1 MVILSALINQMSFS
15 PLKEH
20 KHPVFNIVSE
30 IASAEGIDV
39 YVIGGYVRDLILHRQ
54 SKDIDIMAVG
64 NGIDLAHKVSERLGA
79 SKVQVF
85 KNFGTAMIRYKDL
98 DIEFVGARRES
109 YSPDSRKPEVETGTL
124 EDDQRRRDFTI
135 NALAISLNQSNY
147 GELIDPFNGLR
158 DMEDGILRTPLDPDI
173 TFSDDPLRMMRAVR
187 FAAQLK
193 FHISE
198 DTSDSI
204 SRNRHRIEIVSAERI
219 ADELNKIILCP
230 KPSIGFRL
238 LDDTG
243 LLEIVFPE
251 LFALKGVEERKG
263 IRHKDNFLHT
273 IRVLDNISQNTDDL
287 WLRWATVLHDIA
299 KPMTKRFDPESGWTF
314 HGHNHFG
321 ARMVPEIFRR
331 MKLPMNEKMKF
342 VEKMV
347 NLHMRPIVLSQEI
360 VTDSAVRRLLF
371 EAGDDIDDLMTLCEA
386 DITSGIRDK
395 VERYLKNFQ
404 LVRQKL
410 VEIEEKDRMRNW
422 QPPVSGEEIM
432 LTFGIQPGRSVGD
445 IKNAIRDAILDG
457 LIHNDRE
464 EAWTL
469 MIDTGI
475 KLGLNPLPGFENPLP
490 IETNNYEN

>member
-1 MVILSALINQMSFS
+1 MSAINNDMSFS
-15 PLKEH
+15 PSKEL
-20 KHPVFNIVSE
+20 KHPVFEIVSE
-30 IASAEGIDV
+30 VASTEGIDV

-64 NGIDLAHKVSERLGA
+64 NGIGLAGKVAEKLGT

-85 KNFGTAMIRYKDL
+85 KNFGTAMIRYKEV

-109 YSPDSRKPEVETGTL
+109 YTPDSRKPYVEIGTL
-124 EDDQRRRDFTI
+124 EDDQKRRDFTI
-135 NALAISLNQSNY
+135 NALAISLNKSNY
-147 GELIDPFNGLR
+147 GELIDPFGGLK
-158 DMEDGILRTPLDPDI
+158 DMENGIIRTPLDPDI

-187 FAAQLK
+187 FATQLK
-193 FHISE
+193 FHIAAE
-198 DTSDSI
+198 TIDSI
-204 SRNRHRIEIVSAERI
+204 TRNRHRIEIVSAERI
-219 ADELNKIILCP
+219 ADELNKIILSV

-251 LFALKGVEERKG
+251 LYALKGVEEHKG

-273 IRVLDNISQNTDDL
+273 IRVLDNVSQKTDDL

-299 KPMTKRFDPESGWTF
+299 KPLTKRFDSESGWTF

-321 ARMVPEIFRR
+321 ARMVSEIFRR
-331 MKLPMNEKMKF
+331 LKLPMNEKMKF

-347 NLHMRPIVLSQEI
+347 NLHMRPIALSQEI
-360 VTDSAVRRLLF
+360 VSDSAVRRLLF
-371 EAGDDIDDLMTLCEA
+371 EAGDDIDDLMALCEA

-410 VEIEEKDRMRNW
+410 MEIEEKDRVRNW
-422 QPPVSGEEIM
+422 QPPISGEEIM
-432 LTFGIQPGRSVGD
+432 QVFGIQPGRPVGD
-445 IKNAIRDAILDG
+445 IKNTIKEAILDG
-457 LIHNDRE
+457 IIHNDRK
-464 EAWTL
+464 EAWAL
-469 MIDTGI
+469 MVDTGI
-475 KLGLNPLPGFENPLP
+475 KLGLSPLPGFENPISLE
-490 IETNNYEN
+490 IKKYED

>member
-1 MVILSALINQMSFS
+1 MSFTL
-15 PLKEH
+15 LKELR
-20 KHPVFNIVSE
+20 HPVFTMVSE
-30 IASAEGIDV
+30 VVSAEGIDA

-64 NGIDLAHKVSERLGA
+64 NAIGVAAKVAERLGTN
-79 SKVQVF
+79 KVQVF

-109 YSPDSRKPEVETGTL
+109 YTPDSRKPAVETGSL
-124 EDDQRRRDFTI
+124 EDDQKRRDFTI
-135 NALAISLNQSNY
+135 NTLAISLNPSNF
-147 GELIDPFNGLR
+147 GELIDPFGGLS
-158 DMEDGILRTPLDPDI
+158 DMENGIIRTPLEPDI

-193 FHISE
+193 FHIAA
-198 DTSDSI
+198 DTIDSI
-204 SRNRHRIEIVSAERI
+204 HRNRHRMEIVSEERI
-219 ADELNKIILCP
+219 SDELNKIILSA

-251 LFALKGVEERKG
+251 LHALKGVEERKG

-273 IRVLDNISQNTDDL
+273 IRVLDNISPNTDDL
-287 WLRWATVLHDIA
+287 WLRWATLLHDIA
-299 KPMTKRFDPESGWTF
+299 KPLTKRFDPESGWTF

-321 ARMVPEIFRR
+321 ARMVPVIFRR

-347 NLHMRPIVLSQEI
+347 SLHMRPIVLSQEI

-410 VEIEEKDRMRNW
+410 IEIEEKDRMRNW

-432 LTFGIQPGRSVGD
+432 QAFGIQPSRSVGD

-457 LIHNDRE
+457 IIHNDRH
-464 EAWTL
+464 EAWSL
-469 MIDTGI
+469 MVNTGTAMGL
-475 KLGLNPLPGFENPLP
+475 KLLPGFENPLP
-490 IETNNYEN
+490 LEVKTNEN

>member
-1 MVILSALINQMSFS
+1 LSAIKYNMSFS
-15 PLKEH
+15 PTKELN
-20 KHPVFNIVSE
+20 HPVFKIVSE
-30 IASAEGIDV
+30 IAAAEGIDA
-39 YVIGGYVRDLILHRQ
+39 YVIGGYVRDLILNRP

-64 NGIDLAHKVSERLGA
+64 SGIDLATKTAQKLGTN
-79 SKVQVF
+79 KVQVF

-109 YSPDSRKPEVETGTL
+109 YSPDSRKPEVQTGTL
-124 EDDQRRRDFTI
+124 EDDQKRRDFTI
-135 NALAISLNQSNY
+135 NALAISLNEATY
-147 GELIDPFNGLR
+147 GELIDPFNGIK
-158 DMEDGILRTPLDPDI
+158 DIEDGMIRTPLDPDI

-187 FAAQLK
+187 FATQLK
-193 FHISE
+193 FHISVE
-198 DTSDSI
+198 TIDSI
-204 SRNRHRIEIVSAERI
+204 IKNRQRIEIVSTERI
-219 ADELNKIILCP
+219 ADELNKIILSA

-243 LLEIVFPE
+243 LLKIVFPE
-251 LFALKGVEERKG
+251 MYALKGVEERKG
-263 IRHKDNFLHT
+263 VRHKDNFLHT
-273 IRVLDNISQNTDDL
+273 IKVLDNVCQHTDDL

-299 KPMTKRFDPESGWTF
+299 KPVTKRFDQESGWTF

-331 MKLPMNEKMKF
+331 LKLPMNEKMKF

-386 DITSGIRDK
+386 DITSGIKDK

-410 VEIEEKDRMRNW
+410 IEIEEKDRVRNW
-422 QPPVSGEEIM
+422 QPPISGEEIM
-432 LTFGIQPGRSVGD
+432 QVFGIPPSRPVGD
-445 IKNAIRDAILDG
+445 IKNTLRDAILDG
-457 LIHNDRE
+457 LIHNDRA

-469 MIDTGI
+469 MIDVGK
-475 KLGLNPLPGFENPLP
+475 KLGLSPLPGFENPIP
-490 IETNNYEN
+490 IHNLKNED

>member
-1 MVILSALINQMSFS
+1 MSFS
-15 PLKEH
+15 PSTELQ
-20 KHPVFNIVSE
+20 HPVFQIVSE
-30 IASAEGIDV
+30 VATAENIDT
-39 YVIGGYVRDLILHRQ
+39 YVIGGYVRDLILRRQ

-64 NGIDLAHKVSERLGA
+64 DGIELATRVAEKLGNA
-79 SKVQVF
+79 KVQVF
-85 KNFGTAMIRYKDL
+85 KTFGTAMIRYKDL

-109 YSPDSRKPEVETGTL
+109 YSPESRKPNVETGTL
-124 EDDQRRRDFTI
+124 EDDQKRRDFTI
-135 NALAISLNQSNY
+135 NALAISLNKDTY
-147 GELIDPFNGLR
+147 GDLIDPFNGIQDL
-158 DMEDGILRTPLDPDI
+158 EDGIIRTPLDPDI

-187 FAAQLK
+187 FATQLK
-193 FHISE
+193 FHISP
-198 DTSDSI
+198 DTIDSI
-204 SRNRHRIEIVSAERI
+204 TRNRRRMEIVSAERI
-219 ADELNKIILCP
+219 ADELNKIILSA
-230 KPSIGFRL
+230 KPSLGFRL

-251 LFALKGVEERKG
+251 LYALKGVEDRKG

-273 IRVLDNISQNTDDL
+273 IRVLDNISLHTDDL

-299 KPMTKRFDPESGWTF
+299 KPLTKRFDPESGWTF
-314 HGHNHFG
+314 HGHNHVG

-371 EAGDDIDDLMTLCEA
+371 EAGDDIEALMTLCEA

-404 LVRQKL
+404 LVRQKM
-410 VEIEEKDRMRNW
+410 VEIEEKDRVRNW
-422 QPPVSGEEIM
+422 QPPISGEEIM
-432 LTFGIQPGRSVGD
+432 EVFGIGPSRPVGD

-457 LIHNDRE
+457 IIHNDRK
-464 EAWTL
+464 EAWAL
-469 MIDTGI
+469 MLETG
-475 KLGLNPLPGFENPLP
+475 KKSGLMPLPGFENPP
-490 IETNNYEN
+490 IQEGEKDEN